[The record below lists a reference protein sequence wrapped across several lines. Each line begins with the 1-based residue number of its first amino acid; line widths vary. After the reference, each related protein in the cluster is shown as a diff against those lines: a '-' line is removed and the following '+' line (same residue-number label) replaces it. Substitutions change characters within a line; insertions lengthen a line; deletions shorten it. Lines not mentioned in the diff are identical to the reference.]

1 MVILHEMKLYVLLN
15 QIKIEWSSSEV
26 VEEKEQVGVQ
36 ILLPQTKLPQKKKNM
51 TIRKKNIR

>member
-36 ILLPQTKLPQKKKNM
+36 ILLPQTKLPQKKK
-51 TIRKKNIR
+51 T